1 MAWNEPGGNNK
12 DPWGGGNRGN
22 DGPPDLDEVIKKFQN
37 KVSSIF
43 GGKSGGGGG
52 NGGGAVL
59 VALIAAAVVV
69 VYIFLGFA
77 AINEQER
84 AVVLRLGKLNSIK
97 QPGLRWN
104 PPVVDSVHIINVTK
118 VRNWSTS
125 EQMLTEDLNIVD
137 VKVSVQYV
145 ISSAQDF
152 VLNVKDPESSLRQAT
167 NSALRHVVGS
177 GSMHMVLTEGR
188 EDVALQ
194 VMGRLQA
201 YLDSYKSGIDIDKV
215 NIENSTP
222 PAEVQDAY
230 DEVIR
235 AREDEERFKNEA
247 EAHANGIIPEA
258 RGRAQ
263 RMREEAAGYR
273 AKVIARAEGE
283 AKRFEYLLAEYRK
296 SPEVTRSRLYL
307 DAVEEVMSNS
317 SKVMIDVKGGNNMLY
332 LPLDKMMTQSA
343 SGLTNSSGTLGS
355 SDSDRIVN
363 EVLDRV
369 RREINQVSSRRGG
382 R

>member
-273 AKVIARAEGE
+273 AEVIARAEGE